1 MDPELTSLAQ
11 NASLTLVALMT
22 TDAWERTREGVVAL
36 WRRAWPE
43 RADAVAADL
52 DSTREDLAADV
63 VTEDELTAEWQGR
76 LRRLLISRPEVAV
89 QLRSLLDELAPD
101 AAHLPAVSQHATA
114 SGDSR
119 IYQAGRDLRIT
130 ER

>member
-1 MDPELTSLAQ
+1 MDPELTALAR
-11 NASLTLVALMT
+11 NASLTLVTLMA
-22 TDAWERTREGVVAL
+22 TDTWERARDGVVAL

-43 RADAVAADL
+43 RADTVAAEL
-52 DSTREDLAADV
+52 DSTREDLAAGL
-63 VTEDELTAEWQGR
+63 TAEDGLAAEWQGQI
-76 LRRLLISRPEVAV
+76 RRLLAGRPEAAV
-89 QLRSLLDELAPD
+89 ELRSLLDELAPGT
-101 AAHLPAVSQHATA
+101 APAPAVSQHATA